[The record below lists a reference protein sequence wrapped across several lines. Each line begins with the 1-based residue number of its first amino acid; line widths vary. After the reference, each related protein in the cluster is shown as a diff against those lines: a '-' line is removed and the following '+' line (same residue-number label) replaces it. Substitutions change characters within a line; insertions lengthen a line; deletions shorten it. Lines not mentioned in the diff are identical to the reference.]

1 MIDDV
6 RWWIYRC
13 QPKKELTSRKGWANH
28 PDSCPS
34 NVAAQRHG
42 CWCGDP
48 WHCLQRRSASLGC
61 RYPVAPWKHYNNKK
75 IVRLSWVMILFSL
88 YKLGISAHTLL
99 IGAPS
104 HWHCQC
110 AKLDSYG
117 RFFSM
122 RFLYAS
128 HFHKAGFPS
137 ARSSVFSPHK
147 NSAVSDSR
155 LDFKIKTQFRLG
167 RKAPPAMH
175 RFWAHIRLPEYPQV
189 IKCGLEII
197 ALIFWATNLH

>member
-1 MIDDV
+1 MDV
-6 RWWIYRC
+6 DAEIRDTVFKDV
-13 QPKKELTSRKGWANH
+13 QPRLGVR
-28 PDSCPS
+28 P
-34 NVAAQRHG
+34 
-42 CWCGDP
+42 GD
-48 WHCLQRRSASLGC
+48 
-61 RYPVAPWKHYNNKK
+61 PVAPWTQYNKK
-75 IVRLSWVMILFSL
+75 KVRLSWVMILFSL
-88 YKLGISAHTLL
+88 YNLGISAHTHTLL

-137 ARSSVFSPHK
+137 ARSSVLSPHK

-175 RFWAHIRLPEYPQV
+175 RFWAQIRLPEYPQV